1 MFSVVCACITSKPL
15 ALLWMEV
22 LSNIQSCF
30 HELQVILNSMHKY
43 QPRVHIIPAK
53 DYSPYGL
60 RKGSFYTFVFPET
73 QFMGVTAYQN
83 PRVSANC

>member
-1 MFSVVCACITSKPL
+1 MDVQSKTKDHCFRGFRIKPL
-15 ALLWMEV
+15 R
-22 LSNIQSCF
+22 SPFCIF
-30 HELQVILNSMHKY
+30 TPDIGFQVILNSMHKY

-60 RKGSFYTFVFPET
+60 RNGAFYTFVFPET

-83 PRVSANC
+83 PRVSVH